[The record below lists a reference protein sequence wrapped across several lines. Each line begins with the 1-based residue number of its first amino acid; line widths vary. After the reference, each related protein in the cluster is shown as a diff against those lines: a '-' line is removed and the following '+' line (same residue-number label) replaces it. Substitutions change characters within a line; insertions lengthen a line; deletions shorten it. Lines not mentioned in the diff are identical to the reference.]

1 MDRVEKNVRCSDDNI
16 ARVSWRTTS
25 QASQFFFSGEQCDN
39 FIDDRS
45 LQLTQSSHL
54 KAIASRVFFVRP
66 PTPPTI
72 SASTMASM
80 RMISGHQEL
89 DFSFYVGA
97 TAASQY

>member
-1 MDRVEKNVRCSDDNI
+1 MI
-16 ARVSWRTTS
+16 A
-25 QASQFFFSGEQCDN
+25 
-39 FIDDRS
+39 S